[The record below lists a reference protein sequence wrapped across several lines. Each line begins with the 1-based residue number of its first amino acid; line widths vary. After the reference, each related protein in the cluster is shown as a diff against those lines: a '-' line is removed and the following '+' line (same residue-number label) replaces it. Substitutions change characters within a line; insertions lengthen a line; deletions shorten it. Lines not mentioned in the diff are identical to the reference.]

1 MIQIQYLD
9 AALELTGDVS
19 TGTWANLLWHE
30 QFTPPGQPGA
40 ESVPGTAFA
49 MAHDGNILYVA
60 VRCNARP
67 GITPEELA
75 REHVQIQLDPECSGE
90 RSGTFVCYID
100 GKASSSM
107 ELQAGGKEGW
117 TGEIGYDVLLQEGQ
131 WSMVLKVPLSQLVH
145 FEDGLSRI
153 QFMVARV
160 FGHGGDSSDVRSLC
174 HPAVDEPQFWIPRN
188 AIGQAVFERPELL
201 EAFAW
206 SIRHSGSGQIV
217 QQNGNTVV
225 QQNVMATNSSTG
237 QRNVEL
243 RVGLALPRQSP
254 ASLLKSSLN
263 VDAGQSSIN
272 SIELPIPAGFK
283 YGFIHMSLHEPET
296 GRCLSENRS
305 VVESEQLSWKEHFIK
320 RGDGNGGYTCL
331 RAEQQILPRYQ
342 GRLIVPYGLATMDN
356 GEVICAATAA
366 AYGDGRPRAKP
377 PEQTLITTSS
387 DNGATWAKYTVL
399 DDVHARPMMLAYLGQ
414 GVVTFDSG
422 DTTGQFRFF
431 SHDYGRTWDERVT
444 VPPAP
449 NGLAMG
455 FEGSPLVDRDAQGNA
470 IRIAQT
476 GQTVEG
482 AAPYW
487 KINEYIRWSDDG
499 GRTWPKVDSPQAWR
513 TTETHNGKTY
523 ELCCGEGSLARA
535 ANGWLVAALRTWVP
549 VQFHDHPY
557 FDDNLE
563 GTSVSI
569 SKDDGVTWSPLQMIF
584 EGGRHHPTLLCMPGG
599 DLVMVVIR
607 RIDFRNGE
615 LVSYRRGCD
624 AIISSDHGETW
635 DLERLVVLDDVAY
648 CDGEHWTS
656 GECGHL
662 SSTLLSDGSILTGY
676 FNTYTGGVLIRW
688 KP

>member
-9 AALELTGDVS
+9 AAPELTGDVW
-19 TGTWANLLWHE
+19 TGDWANLLWHE
-30 QFTPPGQPGA
+30 QFTPPGRPGA
-40 ESVPGTAFA
+40 EPVPGTAFA

-60 VRCNARP
+60 ARCNARP
-67 GITPEELA
+67 GTIPEELA
-75 REHVQIQLDPECSGE
+75 REHVQIQLDPERSGE
-90 RSGTFVCYID
+90 RSGTFVCYTD
-100 GKASSSM
+100 GKASSSI
-107 ELQAGGKEGW
+107 ELQAGGKKGW

-153 QFMVARV
+153 QFIVTRV
-160 FGHGGDSSDVRSLC
+160 FGHGGDGSDVRSLC
-174 HPAVDEPQFWIPRN
+174 HPAVDEPKFWLPSS

-206 SIRHSGSGQIV
+206 SVQHSGRGQIV
-217 QQNGNTVV
+217 QQNDNKIV
-225 QQNVMATNSSTG
+225 QQNVMATNLSTER
-237 QRNVEL
+237 RNVEL
-243 RVGLALPRQSP
+243 RVGLALPRQLP
-254 ASLLKSSLN
+254 ASLLKSTLS
-263 VDAGQSSIN
+263 VDAGQSSIH
-272 SIELPIPAGFK
+272 SIELPLPAGSK

-296 GRCLSENRS
+296 GRCLSESRS
-305 VVESEQLSWKEHFIK
+305 LVESERLSWKEHFIK
-320 RGDGNGGYTCL
+320 RGDGNGGYTCH

-356 GEVICAATAA
+356 GEVICAATAEPPHV
-366 AYGDGRPRAKP
+366 GP
-377 PEQTLITTSS
+377 PEQTLITTSR
-387 DNGATWAKYTVL
+387 DNGATWANYTVL
-399 DDVHARPMMLAYLGQ
+399 DGVHARPMMLAYLGQ

-422 DTTGQFRFF
+422 DTSGQLRFF
-431 SHDYGRTWDERVT
+431 SHDYGRTWNERVA

-455 FEGSPLVDRDAQGNA
+455 FEGSPLIDRDAQGNA

-482 AAPYW
+482 AAPNW
-487 KINEYIRWSDDG
+487 TIHEYISWSDDG
-499 GRTWPKVDSPQAWR
+499 GRTWPRVDSPQAWR
-513 TTETHNGKTY
+513 ATETHNGQTY
-523 ELCCGEGSLARA
+523 NLCCGEGSLVRA

-557 FDDNLE
+557 FNDNLE

-569 SKDDGVTWSPLQMIF
+569 SRDDGVTWSPLQMIF

-607 RIDFRNGE
+607 RVDFRNGE

-624 AIISSDHGETW
+624 AIVSSDHGETW
-635 DLERLVVLDDVAY
+635 DLERMIVLDDAAY
-648 CDGEHWTS
+648 CDGEHWIT
-656 GECGHL
+656 GPCGHL
-662 SSTLLSDGSILTGY
+662 SSTLLSDGAILTGY
-676 FNTYTGGVLIRW
+676 GNTYTGGILIRW
-688 KP
+688 RP